1 MKLSHLVSAI
11 ALSFLLV
18 GCGTI
23 KEATYRLASISMSPT
38 LVVLGDSVSAGVY
51 VSSNDVYPRLLADDL
66 HAQLTVY
73 AIPGHTTAETH
84 SMYIG
89 ELAPTYAVIELGTND
104 YNHGVPLATF
114 AADYES
120 VVESISP
127 TTKEVC
133 LSLWDP
139 NNTTDARW
147 SSPLGISSRVNKVG
161 ASPAKYNSIIAHLCR
176 GTYLSVQALYDIPAY
191 HGSGSPGPLYHPNAA
206 GDAAIARLVFAVF
219 SSSLA
224 SRTNSP

>member
-1 MKLSHLVSAI
+1 MKAKCLVSAI
-11 ALSFLLV
+11 ALSFFLV
-18 GCGTI
+18 GCGTT
-23 KEATYRLASISMSPT
+23 KEATYRLVSLSMAPT

-51 VSSNDVYPRLLADDL
+51 VPSNDVYPRLLADDL

-73 AIPGHTTAETH
+73 AVPGHTTAETH

-127 TTKEVC
+127 ARKRSAYPYGILAMLTTPVGHLPWASHHESIEWEFLPPC
-133 LSLWDP
+133 I
-139 NNTTDARW
+139 TT
-147 SSPLGISSRVNKVG
+147 
-161 ASPAKYNSIIAHLCR
+161 
-176 GTYLSVQALYDIPAY
+176 
-191 HGSGSPGPLYHPNAA
+191 
-206 GDAAIARLVFAVF
+206 
-219 SSSLA
+219 
-224 SRTNSP
+224 